1 MNGKQIALSVVLADF
16 LALTAY
22 AVYAYGFAGVLEMMT
37 ANAVSVTLLVDLT
50 ISLTLVLFWLWQDAR
65 DRGWSPIPY
74 VILTLTM
81 GSVGPLLYLIR
92 RARAEREP
100 VAKLAAFAARG

>member
-22 AVYAYGFAGVLEMMT
+22 AVYSYGFAGVFEMMT
-37 ANAVSVTLLVDLT
+37 ANAVALTLLVDLT
-50 ISLTLVLFWLWQDAR
+50 ISLTMVVVWLFQDAR

-92 RARAEREP
+92 RAGTEREP
-100 VAKLAAFAARG
+100 VGKVAAFAARG